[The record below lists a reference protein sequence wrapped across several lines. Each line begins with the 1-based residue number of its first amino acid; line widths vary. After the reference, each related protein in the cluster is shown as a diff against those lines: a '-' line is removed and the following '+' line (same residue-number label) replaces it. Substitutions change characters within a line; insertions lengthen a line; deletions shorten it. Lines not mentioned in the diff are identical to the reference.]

1 MPTTPSTPPT
11 NATGLS
17 DAEQTKAALKS
28 AAKSAERS
36 LLEAT
41 DQAREK
47 LTEAAARTEAAVR
60 EGIETLRAQSRAYA
74 DTASEQFDV
83 ASQYVVDRV
92 KERPVTAT
100 LAGLGVGLLIG
111 LLLAG
116 RSDRR

>member
-1 MPTTPSTPPT
+1 MPTSPTSPTPSP
-11 NATGLS
+11 NGLT

-36 LLEAT
+36 FVDAA

-74 DTASEQFDV
+74 DTASEQFDA
-83 ASQYVVDRV
+83 ASQYVVERV

-111 LLLAG
+111 LLLAS